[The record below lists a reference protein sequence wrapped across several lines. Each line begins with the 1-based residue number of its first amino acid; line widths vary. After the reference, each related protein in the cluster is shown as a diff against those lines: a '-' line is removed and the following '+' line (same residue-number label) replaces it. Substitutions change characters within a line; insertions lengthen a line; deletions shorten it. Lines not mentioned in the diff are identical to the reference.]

1 MKTEDIDKRINM
13 PDVDAEWARF
23 EKEVIGKNTNSTKKI
38 WLGGISIAASIIL
51 VTGLFLLGLNNKETK
66 QILSKVEER
75 SAITE
80 PFENQSGG
88 G

>member
-23 EKEVIGKNTNSTKKI
+23 EKEVIGKKTNSTKKI

-51 VTGLFLLGLNNKETK
+51 VTGIFLL
-66 QILSKVEER
+66 
-75 SAITE
+75 
-80 PFENQSGG
+80 
-88 G
+88 